1 MLPQP
6 AVRPATAAAPA
17 LLARP
22 AKRLPGDALLVLL
35 FAVVIAVPLVA
46 NAFGHDGGDAGAEN
60 RELAQRP
67 RFDRSWAS
75 LIALPGGFNDWF
87 QDHFGFRASLVR
99 WYGESRY
106 FALGVSPSS
115 SVIAGRD
122 GWLFYADDGGMAD
135 CTNEKPLS
143 PDELEAWTDT
153 LERTRDWLA
162 RRGIAYVVTI
172 PPDKHVIY
180 ADKLPGSIH
189 RVHNTS
195 RMDQVFGTIAENTRV
210 SYVDV
215 RPALMAARRRER
227 VYDLTDTH
235 WNMRGAFVAYQQ
247 IIAAVRKQDPAV
259 PPAWTRADFVA
270 TDDVGPAG
278 DLAGMMGLKRVM
290 TEHAL
295 DLRPRRMRQA
305 RVVDPA
311 GADPSAEEGRLVTE
325 IPGSTLPRAVI
336 FRDSFAS
343 RLAPFLSE
351 HFSRAV
357 YLWENDFD
365 PAVVEQ
371 EHPDVVIQEIVGR
384 HLYTFLPTPDL
395 VPK

>member
-6 AVRPATAAAPA
+6 AVRPARAAVPAPHD
-17 LLARP
+17 RP
-22 AKRLPGDALLVLL
+22 APRLPGDVLLVLL
-35 FAVVIAVPLVA
+35 FACVIALPLVA
-46 NAFGHDGGDAGAEN
+46 NAFGHDGGDAEAEN
-60 RELAQRP
+60 RELAPRP
-67 RFDRSWAS
+67 RIERSWAS
-75 LIALPGGFNDWF
+75 LIALPSGFNNWF

-106 FALGVSPSS
+106 FVLGVSPSS

-122 GWLFYADDGGMAD
+122 GWLFYADDGGVAD
-135 CTNEKPLS
+135 YTNEKPLS
-143 PDELEAWTDT
+143 ADELEAWIDT

-180 ADKLPGSIH
+180 PEEVPGSIH
-189 RVHNTS
+189 RIHDVS
-195 RMDQVFGTIAENTRV
+195 RMDQVLRAIAENTHV
-210 SYVDV
+210 SSVDV
-215 RPALMAARRRER
+215 RPALMAARQREL
-227 VYDLTDTH
+227 VYDVTDTH
-235 WNMRGAFVAYQQ
+235 WNARGAFVAYQQ

-259 PPAWTRADFVA
+259 PLAWTRDDFA
-270 TDDVGPAG
+270 PTEDVVPAG

-295 DLRPRRMRQA
+295 DLRPRRPRHA
-305 RVVDPA
+305 RVIDPT
-311 GADPSAEEGRLVTE
+311 GADPTAEEGRLVTE

-365 PAVVEQ
+365 PDVIQQ

-384 HLYTFLPTPDL
+384 HLYTFQPTPEL